1 MTPAAPPPVGRAARL
16 RLRHSLQVA
25 RRGADLLDRQLHVLQ
40 TELDRRRETEAAA
53 RATWETHVHEART
66 WLRRGLLLGGESAL
80 RTASLVS
87 AAEVTVE
94 WRDSLGVRHP
104 GGVSVSAGT
113 RAAADPA
120 PGNTALVHARRAYC
134 AAVTAAAEC
143 GAAAAASRMVE
154 AQVRRTRLRVR
165 ALRRLRIPRLQQDL
179 ATVELALEQAEHE
192 DAVRRRRA
200 AKGSGSGHR
209 GSGSG
214 PRG

>member
-1 MTPAAPPPVGRAARL
+1 MTPSSPPPTGRAARL

-25 RRGADLLDRQLHVLQ
+25 ERGADLLDRQLHLLR
-40 TELDRRRETEAAA
+40 TELDRRREAEA
-53 RATWETHVHEART
+53 RAGVTWETRVHEART

-87 AAEVTVE
+87 TADVTVE
-94 WRDSLGVRHP
+94 WRDALGVRHP
-104 GGVSVSAGT
+104 GGVSVCAGT

-134 AAVTAAAEC
+134 AAVTAAAEY
-143 GAAAAASRMVE
+143 GAAAAASRLVE
-154 AQVRRTRLRVR
+154 AQMTRTRVRVR

-179 ATVELALEQAEHE
+179 AVVERALEQAEHE

-200 AKGSGSGHR
+200 ADGSGSGQGR
-209 GSGSG
+209 
-214 PRG
+214 